1 MNNRLASDIEEA
13 GYDAGYQGR
22 GADENPYHD
31 DSEESYAWH
40 MAYVNGES
48 DWENSDVGY
57 ET

>member
-1 MNNRLASDIEEA
+1 MTKRPASDIEEA

-22 GADENPYHD
+22 GADENPYSD
-31 DSEESYAWH
+31 ASEDFYAWNRG
-40 MAYVNGES
+40 YVNGEA